1 MFPFQLIPS
10 LKLLPEGAAFLT
22 ISSTLIV
29 ADIHLGKSAAFR
41 AKGLPVPEG
50 DSARDL
56 GRLFDLAE
64 KSKASQLVIAGDLF
78 HCSSGI
84 TPELEAALADFM
96 NRLGIPVI
104 LVAGNHDA
112 KIPALPAEL
121 RSVPHLD
128 MADNFRVVHDP
139 GHANG
144 GCLHISGHWHPVV
157 KIPDGKRTSLRLP
170 CFLFRDN
177 TLVLPAFGSF
187 TGGAVV
193 DVKPRD
199 RVFVAL
205 REQVVELPPVL
216 IDQNSPSYGSGSAGR
231 RSSTDT

>member
-1 MFPFQLIPS
+1 MTPPFQLTPS
-10 LKLLPEGAAFLT
+10 LALLPEGAALLT
-22 ISSTLIV
+22 DSSTLIV

-56 GRLFDLAE
+56 GRLLDLANRTN
-64 KSKASQLVIAGDLF
+64 ASLLVIAGDLF
-78 HCSSGI
+78 HSPTGI
-84 TPELEAALADFM
+84 TPELEAALGDFM
-96 NRLGIPVI
+96 NRIEIPVT
-104 LVAGNHDA
+104 LVVGNHDI
-112 KIPALPAEL
+112 KIPQLPAGL

-128 MADNFRVVHDP
+128 IAENLRVIHDP
-139 GHANG
+139 AHVSGKR
-144 GCLHISGHWHPVV
+144 LHIAGHWHPVV

-187 TGGAVV
+187 TGGAIL
-193 DVKPRD
+193 DTKPDD

-205 REQVVELPPVL
+205 RDQVVELPTAL
-216 IDQNSPSYGSGSAGR
+216 FS
-231 RSSTDT
+231 